1 MENWEKLVLDP
12 AHFAVLSSLENERE
26 KEVLA
31 EESGLEE
38 KRLQMILQNLREEN
52 LVEQQIEEGERKFS
66 RKLSGTF
73 DDLREKLEAKTF
85 GGVREAIREGNF
97 EEARKHISQELPLEG
112 DARVNEARIEAAEKL
127 ESLI

>member
-52 LVEQQIEEGERKFS
+52 LVEQQIEEGKRKFS

-73 DDLREKLEAKTF
+73 DDLREKLEADTF
-85 GGVREAIREGNF
+85 GGVKEATREGNF